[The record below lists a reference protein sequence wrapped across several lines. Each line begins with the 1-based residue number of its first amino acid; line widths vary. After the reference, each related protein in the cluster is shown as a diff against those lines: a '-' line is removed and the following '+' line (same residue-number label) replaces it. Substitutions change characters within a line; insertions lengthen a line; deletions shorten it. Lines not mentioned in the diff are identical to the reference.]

1 MIVKNLS
8 ATPFDDIVNCFL
20 QAFDNYYVEFPKD
33 PEYFKKR
40 WEMSNID
47 YSLSFGMFDD
57 KKLVGFILH
66 GIDFRANHKTA
77 FNLATGVI
85 PDYRG
90 RKITKTIYEFAIEEL
105 KKNGITKSQ
114 LEVITKNHF
123 AIQAYENIGFKIVK
137 NYKCF
142 AGDIILNN
150 GLPYALKEI
159 SNIEHYLIDLPNQ
172 SIYSWENQ
180 MESIENG
187 EFKWYQVLNDDQVES
202 FFIINDKTGYIP
214 QLEVLKE
221 TEDTWNRLFSAI
233 LGISSK
239 VKINNVDE
247 RLTSKIDN
255 LKKAGLK
262 NTIDQFEMELY
273 L

>member
-8 ATPFDDIVNCFL
+8 TTPFDEIVHCFL
-20 QAFDNYYVEFPKD
+20 QAFDNYFVEFPKD
-33 PEYFKKR
+33 REYFKKR

-47 YSLSFGMFDD
+47 YKLSFGMFDGE
-57 KKLVGFILH
+57 KLVGFIFH
-66 GIDFRANHKTA
+66 GIDFRAKHLTA

-90 RKITKTIYEFAIEEL
+90 RKITKTIYECAIEEL
-105 KKNGITKSQ
+105 KKNGITKCQ
-114 LEVITKNHF
+114 LEVITKNYF
-123 AIQAYENIGFKIVK
+123 AINAYENIGFKIVK

-142 AGDIILNN
+142 SGDISKTCELR
-150 GLPYALKEI
+150 YELKEI
-159 SNIEHYLIDLPNQ
+159 NSKEQQQIDLPNQ
-172 SIYSWENQ
+172 NLYSWENQ
-180 MESIENG
+180 IESIKKG
-187 EFKWYQVLNDDQVES
+187 DFKWYQVINDHKVES
-202 FFIINDKTGYIP
+202 FFIINDKTGYIA

-233 LGISSK
+233 QGISRK

-255 LKKAGLK
+255 LEKFGLK